1 MIELDAATVM
11 IQWAAGGLFFLWIT
25 TRRREVGLGY
35 GWLQRLT
42 FMIFG
47 IIALVIAFYTD
58 WSPVRDIANV
68 AMIVTSGY
76 ALWVSYVRR
85 SAGVKGQRE
94 VIERR
99 ARRVAQMTGIDKA
112 EERFDKTAPEF
123 PPYLD
128 AIPPIFGVIAVI
140 AGGFDATGS
149 AFLGVSRTLVG
160 AFFLGS
166 VTDAMLLGH
175 WYLVQ
180 PGLPRA
186 PLNELVR
193 WRRPCGRSS

>member
-76 ALWVSYVRR
+76 PVGQLRAAVGWSQRPTR
-85 SAGVKGQRE
+85 GHRTAG
-94 VIERR
+94 
-99 ARRVAQMTGIDKA
+99 
-112 EERFDKTAPEF
+112 
-123 PPYLD
+123 
-128 AIPPIFGVIAVI
+128 
-140 AGGFDATGS
+140 
-149 AFLGVSRTLVG
+149 
-160 AFFLGS
+160 
-166 VTDAMLLGH
+166 
-175 WYLVQ
+175 
-180 PGLPRA
+180 
-186 PLNELVR
+186 
-193 WRRPCGRSS
+193 